1 MSSSDTSVV
10 AAHTLCIKVEPDHT
24 FSVYFCKSGSLLW
37 CAAGSVACWTANFE
51 FTTTTKGT
59 YRLDLGVSTK
69 AATEPDAVRQRNL
82 NAIDDDV
89 MRHCL
94 LEYTRQ
100 LLASRIPEIWPRATH
115 HAHST
120 DEIATKMVREP
131 RSPTNPA
138 AANLSFCAVLSVACS
153 AEALTLVAELVETA
167 TPTYFAV
174 LEPRLLTK
182 QHSKNCTT

>member
-1 MSSSDTSVV
+1 MSSSDTSVE

-24 FSVYFCKSGSLLW
+24 FSVYFCKSGSPLW
-37 CAAGSVACWTANFE
+37 CAAGSVACWTANSG
-51 FTTTTKGT
+51 FTTTIKGT
-59 YRLDLGVSTK
+59 YRLDLHVSIK
-69 AATEPDAVRQRNL
+69 AVIEPDAVRQRNL

-100 LLASRIPEIWPRATH
+100 LLASKMPGTWPRATH

-131 RSPTNPA
+131 RSPTNPT

-153 AEALTLVAELVETA
+153 AEALSLVAELVETA
-167 TPTYFAV
+167 TPTYSAV
-174 LEPRLLTK
+174 LKSRLLTK
-182 QHSKNCTT
+182 QHSKNCMT